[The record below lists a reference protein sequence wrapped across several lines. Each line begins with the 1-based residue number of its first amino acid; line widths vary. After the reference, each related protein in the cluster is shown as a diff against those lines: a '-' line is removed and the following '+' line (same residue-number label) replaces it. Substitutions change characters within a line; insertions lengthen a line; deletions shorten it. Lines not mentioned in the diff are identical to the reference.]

1 MASHENSSSGMP
13 RSPLYDALLLV
24 SFGGP
29 ERPDDVMPFL
39 ENVLRGKDVP
49 RQRLQEVAEHY
60 ELFDGVSPL
69 NAQNRSLLAALVQ
82 ELNTHGPGLAV
93 YWGNRN
99 WHPFLEDTVREMA
112 EDGVRRA
119 LAFVTSAYGSYSGCR
134 QYLED
139 IERARQQVGPNAPP
153 IDKLRLFYN
162 HPGFIEAQA
171 DRVSAA
177 IRELPAER
185 RDGARLI
192 YTAHSIPTAM
202 AARCPYEAQL
212 RETCRLVSEW
222 VGRFQWDLAYQSRS
236 GPPSQ
241 PWLEPDIGDFLVE
254 LQQSG
259 DVADVVVVPIGF
271 LSEHME
277 IVYDLDMEIA
287 SLCEHL
293 GLHMVRASVVG
304 THPRFVTMIRE
315 LIVERFEPS
324 PTRGALGN
332 LGPSPDVCA
341 DDCCLPR

>member
-1 MASHENSSSGMP
+1 MP
-13 RSPLYDALLLV
+13 RSAPYDALLLV

-29 ERPDDVMPFL
+29 EKPDDVMPFL

-82 ELNTHGPGLAV
+82 ELNAHGPNLSV

-99 WHPFLEDTVREMA
+99 WHPFLEDTIREMA

-119 LAFVTSAYGSYSGCR
+119 LALVTSAYGSYSGCR

-177 IRELPAER
+177 LRELPAER
-185 RDGARLI
+185 RQNARLI

-202 AARCPYEAQL
+202 AAQCPYEAQL
-212 RETCRLVSEW
+212 RETCRLVSERI
-222 VGRFQWDLAYQSRS
+222 GRSPWDLVYQSRS

-254 LQQSG
+254 LQQQG
-259 DVADVVVVPIGF
+259 EVTDVVIVPIGF

-277 IVYDLDMEIA
+277 IAYDLDVEIA

-293 GLHMVRASVVG
+293 ELHMVRASAVAA
-304 THPRFVTMIRE
+304 HPRFVTMIRE
-315 LIVERFEPS
+315 LILERFESPS
-324 PTRGALGN
+324 TRLALGN
-332 LGPSPDVCA
+332 LGASPDFCA
-341 DDCCLPR
+341 DACCLPR